1 MTIDFRNGD
10 EMVIKNKLRISY
22 SYNSQLFIYKL
33 AHTFSH
39 IFSHIFS
46 YIFSYIFILLVVY
59 LLIYLL
65 KPCFI
70 VLINF
75 CIK

>member
-10 EMVIKNKLRISY
+10 EMVIKNELRISY

-39 IFSHIFS
+39 TFS
-46 YIFSYIFILLVVY
+46 YVFTYIFIFLVVF
-59 LLIYLL
+59 LIIYLL

>member
-39 IFSHIFS
+39 TFSH
-46 YIFSYIFILLVVY
+46 IFSYIFILLVVY

>member
-10 EMVIKNKLRISY
+10 EMVIKNELRISY

-39 IFSHIFS
+39 TFS
-46 YIFSYIFILLVVY
+46 YVFTYIFIFLVVF

>member
-10 EMVIKNKLRISY
+10 EMVIKNELRISY

-39 IFSHIFS
+39 TFSH
-46 YIFSYIFILLVVY
+46 IFSYIFILLVVYLLIY

>member
-39 IFSHIFS
+39 IFS
-46 YIFSYIFILLVVY
+46 YIFILLVVYLLIY

>member
-39 IFSHIFS
+39 TFS
-46 YIFSYIFILLVVY
+46 YVFTYIFIFLVVF

>member
-33 AHTFSH
+33 DHT
-39 IFSHIFS
+39 FSHIFS
-46 YIFSYIFILLVVY
+46 YIFTYIFIFLVVFLLVY
-59 LLIYLL
+59 LLI
-65 KPCFI
+65 PCFI